1 MKADKIIAAEQMLTL
16 GVYVASDLIGQ
27 QPQGGRGLPSP
38 KIVVGVLAFF
48 GLLSFV
54 SSLGRQPARVSAAVG
69 GVVTL
74 LFLLQ
79 ATAQNTIT
87 SVSNLLIDFLST
99 GQSSSTGGAS
109 SVPQSG

>member
-16 GVYVASDLIGQ
+16 GVYVASDLLG

-38 KIVVGVLAFF
+38 KIVVGVFAFF

-54 SSLGRQPARVSAAVG
+54 SSLGAQAARVSAAVG

-79 ATAQNTIT
+79 ATAQSTIQT
-87 SVSNLLIDFLST
+87 VSSTLIGFLST